1 MKRLVSVI
9 IPVFNGEI
17 FLEDAIKSVLN
28 QNYDNLECIVVDDGS
43 IDGSAAIAKKF
54 EGIIYLH
61 QEHKN
66 VASARNLGVRKA
78 SGEYLAF
85 LDADDIWDTN
95 KLETQI
101 NYMEENPYIDYS
113 VTKHSLFLT
122 EGLKDF
128 PQWVR
133 TNHSKEETIA
143 YIPSSLIVRKSAF
156 EIVGYFDESYFISD
170 DSDWFL
176 RARDAGIKL
185 GIIDK
190 NLLHKRVHSQCLTS
204 QAGVIKKELTKS
216 IRASLWRAKLSGNI
230 SGEELVAI
238 LKSAVQENKL
248 NIISGKDLLKIYER
262 AKSVTASENMTDTGL
277 LEDINTLLEEI
288 KRRKLYPHAKA
299 IPY

>member
-1 MKRLVSVI
+1 MKPLVSVI

-43 IDGSAAIAKKF
+43 IDGSAAIAKKH
-54 EGIIYLH
+54 ERIIYLH

-66 VASARNLGVRKA
+66 VAAARNLGIQKA

-85 LDADDIWDTN
+85 LDADDIWDTH

-101 NYMEENPYIDYS
+101 NYMEENPDIDYS

-133 TNHSKEETIA
+133 TNHSEEETIA

-156 EIVGYFDESYFISD
+156 EIVGNFDESYRISD

-190 NLLHKRVHSQCLTS
+190 NLLHKRVHSQCLMS
-204 QAGVIKKELTKS
+204 QTIVIKKELMKS
-216 IRASLWRAKLSGNI
+216 IRASLLRAKFSDNI
-230 SGEELVAI
+230 SDGNFVAM
-238 LKSAVQENKL
+238 LKSIVKENRL
-248 NIISGKDLLKIYER
+248 NIISNRDLLKICER
-262 AKSVTASENMTDTGL
+262 AKSVNASRDMTNTDL

-288 KRRKLYPHAKA
+288 KRRRLAL
-299 IPY
+299 

>member
-1 MKRLVSVI
+1 MKPLVSVI

-43 IDGSAAIAKKF
+43 IDGSAAIAKKH
-54 EGIIYLH
+54 ERIIYLH

-66 VASARNLGVRKA
+66 VATARNLGIQKA

-85 LDADDIWDTN
+85 LDADDVWDIN

-101 NYMEENPYIDYS
+101 NYMEENPDIDYS
-113 VTKHSLFLT
+113 ITKHSLFLA

-128 PQWVR
+128 PQWIR
-133 TNHSKEETIA
+133 AHHSEEETIA
-143 YIPSSLIVRKSAF
+143 YIPSSLVVRRYAF
-156 EIVGYFDESYFISD
+156 EIVGDFDEGYQISD

-185 GIIDK
+185 GIVDK

-204 QAGVIKKELTKS
+204 QTNVIKKELMKS
-216 IRASLWRAKLSGNI
+216 IRASLWRAKLSGNV
-230 SGEELVAI
+230 SDEDFVAI
-238 LKSAVQENKL
+238 LKSAVKENRL
-248 NIISGKDLLKIYER
+248 NIIPGKDLLKICER
-262 AKSVTASENMTDTGL
+262 AKSVNASGNMTDIDI
-277 LEDINTLLEEI
+277 LENINNLLEEI
-288 KRRKLYPHAKA
+288 KRRRLTL
-299 IPY
+299 

>member
-1 MKRLVSVI
+1 MEPLISVI

-43 IDGSAAIAKKF
+43 TDGSAVVAKKH
-54 EGIIYLH
+54 ERIIYLH

-66 VASARNLGVRKA
+66 VASARNLGVRKS

-85 LDADDIWDTN
+85 LDADDIWDSD
-95 KLETQI
+95 KLKTQI
-101 NYMEENPYIDYS
+101 NYMEENPDIDYS

-128 PQWVR
+128 PQWVKI
-133 TNHSKEETIA
+133 NHSAGETIA
-143 YIPSSLIVRKSAF
+143 YIPSSLVVRKSAF
-156 EIVGYFDESYFISD
+156 EIVGYFDESYQISD

-190 NLLHKRVHSQCLTS
+190 NLLHKRVHPQCLMS
-204 QAGVIKKELTKS
+204 QTGVIKKELMKS
-216 IRASLWRAKLSGNI
+216 IRASLWRVKLSGNI
-230 SGEELVAI
+230 SDEELFAI
-238 LKSAVQENKL
+238 LKSIVKENRL
-248 NIISGKDLLKIYER
+248 NIISNKDLLKICER
-262 AKSVTASENMTDTGL
+262 AKSVNASGNMTNTDL
-277 LEDINTLLEEI
+277 SEDINILLEEI
-288 KRRKLYPHAKA
+288 KRRGLAL
-299 IPY
+299 

>member
-1 MKRLVSVI
+1 MREKKLNNPKISVI
-9 IPVFNGEI
+9 IPVYNGEI

-28 QNYDNLECIVVDDGS
+28 QSYDNLECIVVDDGS
-43 IDGSAAIAKKF
+43 IDGSAAIAKKH
-54 EGIIYLH
+54 EQIIYLH

-66 VASARNLGVRKA
+66 VAAARNLGIQKA

-101 NYMEENPYIDYS
+101 NYMEENPDIDYS

-133 TNHSKEETIA
+133 TNHLQEETIA

-156 EIVGYFDESYFISD
+156 EIVGNFDESYRISD

-190 NLLHKRVHSQCLTS
+190 NLLHKRVHSQCLMS
-204 QAGVIKKELTKS
+204 QTGCDKERINEIDQS
-216 IRASLWRAKLSGNI
+216 FPVACQVVRQYQRRGICCNAEIRC
-230 SGEELVAI
+230 
-238 LKSAVQENKL
+238 
-248 NIISGKDLLKIYER
+248 
-262 AKSVTASENMTDTGL
+262 
-277 LEDINTLLEEI
+277 
-288 KRRKLYPHAKA
+288 KRKQA
-299 IPY
+299 

>member
-1 MKRLVSVI
+1 MKPLVSVI

-43 IDGSAAIAKKF
+43 IDGSAAIAKKH
-54 EGIIYLH
+54 ERIIYLH

-66 VASARNLGVRKA
+66 VAAARNLGIQKA

-101 NYMEENPYIDYS
+101 NYMEENPDIDYS
-113 VTKHSLFLT
+113 ITKHSLFLA

-128 PQWVR
+128 PQWIR
-133 TNHSKEETIA
+133 ANHSEEETIA

-156 EIVGYFDESYFISD
+156 EIVGDFDEGYQISD

-185 GIIDK
+185 GIVDK

-204 QAGVIKKELTKS
+204 QTDVIKKELMKS
-216 IRASLWRAKLSGNI
+216 IRASLWRAKLSGNV
-230 SGEELVAI
+230 SDEDFVAI
-238 LKSAVQENKL
+238 LKSAVKENRL
-248 NIISGKDLLKIYER
+248 NIIPGKDLLKICER
-262 AKSVTASENMTDTGL
+262 AKSINASGNMTDIDI

-288 KRRKLYPHAKA
+288 KRRRLPL
-299 IPY
+299 

>member
-1 MKRLVSVI
+1 LNNPKISVI
-9 IPVFNGEI
+9 IPVYNGEI

-43 IDGSAAIAKKF
+43 IDASAAIAKKH
-54 EGIIYLH
+54 ERIIYLH

-66 VASARNLGVRKA
+66 VAAARNLGIQKA

-95 KLETQI
+95 KLKTQI
-101 NYMEENPYIDYS
+101 NYMEENPDIDYS

-133 TNHSKEETIA
+133 TNHSAEETIA

-156 EIVGYFDESYFISD
+156 EIVGNFDESYRISD

-190 NLLHKRVHSQCLTS
+190 NLLHKRVHSQCLMS
-204 QAGVIKKELTKS
+204 QADVIKKELMKS
-216 IRASLWRAKLSGNI
+216 IRASLWRVKLSGNI
-230 SGEELVAI
+230 SDGEFVAI
-238 LKSAVQENKL
+238 LKSAVKENRL
-248 NIISGKDLLKIYER
+248 NLISGKDLLKIRER
-262 AKSVTASENMTDTGL
+262 AKSVNASGNMTDTDL

-288 KRRKLYPHAKA
+288 KRRRLTL
-299 IPY
+299 

>member
-1 MKRLVSVI
+1 MREKKLNNPKISVI
-9 IPVFNGEI
+9 IPVYNGEI

-28 QNYDNLECIVVDDGS
+28 QSYDNLECIVVDDGS
-43 IDGSAAIAKKF
+43 IDGSAAIAKKH
-54 EGIIYLH
+54 EQIIYLH

-66 VASARNLGVRKA
+66 VAAARNLGIQKA

-85 LDADDIWDTN
+85 LDADDIWDTH

-101 NYMEENPYIDYS
+101 NYMEENPGIDYS
-113 VTKHSLFLT
+113 VTRHSLFLT

-133 TNHSKEETIA
+133 TNHSAEETIA

-156 EIVGYFDESYFISD
+156 EIVGNFDESYQISD

-190 NLLHKRVHSQCLTS
+190 NLLHKRVHSQCLMS
-204 QAGVIKKELTKS
+204 QTGVIKKELMKS
-216 IRASLWRAKLSGNI
+216 IRASLWRVKFSGNI
-230 SGEELVAI
+230 SDGEFVPM
-238 LKSAVQENKL
+238 LKSAVKENRL
-248 NIISGKDLLKIYER
+248 NLISGKDLLKICER
-262 AKSVTASENMTDTGL
+262 AKSVNASGNMTDTGL
-277 LEDINTLLEEI
+277 LEDINALLEEI
-288 KRRKLYPHAKA
+288 KRRSLML
-299 IPY
+299 

>member
-1 MKRLVSVI
+1 LKPLVSVI

-17 FLEDAIKSVLN
+17 FLEDAIKSVSN
-28 QNYDNLECIVVDDGS
+28 QNYDNLECIIVDDGS
-43 IDGSAAIAKKF
+43 IDGSAAIAKKH
-54 EGIIYLH
+54 EQIIYLH

-66 VASARNLGVRKA
+66 VAAARNLGVRKA

-85 LDADDIWDTN
+85 LDADDIWDIN

-101 NYMEENPYIDYS
+101 NYMEVNPDIDYS

-133 TNHSKEETIA
+133 TNHSEEETIA

-156 EIVGYFDESYFISD
+156 EIVGNFDESYRISD

-190 NLLHKRVHSQCLTS
+190 NLLHKRVHSQCLMSQTS
-204 QAGVIKKELTKS
+204 VIKKELMKS
-216 IRASLWRAKLSGNI
+216 IRASLLRAKFSYNVSDGNF
-230 SGEELVAI
+230 VAI
-238 LKSAVQENKL
+238 LKSIVKENRL
-248 NIISGKDLLKIYER
+248 NIISNRDLLKICER
-262 AKSVTASENMTDTGL
+262 AKSVNASGNMTNTDL
-277 LEDINTLLEEI
+277 LEDIHTLLEEI
-288 KRRKLYPHAKA
+288 KRRRLAL
-299 IPY
+299 

>member
-1 MKRLVSVI
+1 LNNPKISVI
-9 IPVFNGEI
+9 IPIYNGEI

-28 QNYDNLECIVVDDGS
+28 QNYDNFECIVVDDGS
-43 IDGSAAIAKKF
+43 TDGSAVIAKKY
-54 EGIIYLH
+54 ERNIYLH

-66 VASARNLGVRKA
+66 VAAARNLGIQKA

-85 LDADDIWDTN
+85 LDADDIWDIN
-95 KLETQI
+95 KLEIQI
-101 NYMEENPYIDYS
+101 NYMEENPDIDYS
-113 VTKHSLFLT
+113 ITKHSLFLA

-133 TNHSKEETIA
+133 TNHLQEETIA

-156 EIVGYFDESYFISD
+156 EIVGYFDESYRISD

-190 NLLHKRVHSQCLTS
+190 NLLHKRVHSQCLMS
-204 QAGVIKKELTKS
+204 QTGVIKKELMKS
-216 IRASLWRAKLSGNI
+216 IRASLWRVKLSGNT
-230 SGEELVAI
+230 SDWEFVAI
-238 LKSAVQENKL
+238 LKSTVKENRL
-248 NIISGKDLLKIYER
+248 NIIPGKDLLKICER
-262 AKSVTASENMTDTGL
+262 AKSVNASGNMTNTDL

-288 KRRKLYPHAKA
+288 KRRGLPL
-299 IPY
+299 

>member
-1 MKRLVSVI
+1 MNNEPLISVI
-9 IPVFNGEI
+9 IPVFNGET
-17 FLEDAIKSVLN
+17 FLEDAINSVLN

-43 IDGSAAIAKKF
+43 IDGSAAIAKKH
-54 EGIIYLH
+54 ERIIYLH
-61 QEHKN
+61 QKHKN
-66 VASARNLGVRKA
+66 VAAARNLGVGKA

-85 LDADDIWDTN
+85 LDADDIWDTD
-95 KLETQI
+95 KLKTQI
-101 NYMEENPYIDYS
+101 NYMEENPDIDYS

-156 EIVGYFDESYFISD
+156 EIVGYFDESYRISD

-190 NLLHKRVHSQCLTS
+190 NLLHKRVHSQCLMS
-204 QAGVIKKELTKS
+204 QTGVIKKELMKS
-216 IRASLWRAKLSGNI
+216 IRASLWRVKLSGNI
-230 SGEELVAI
+230 SDGEFVAI
-238 LKSAVQENKL
+238 LKSAVKENRL
-248 NIISGKDLLKIYER
+248 NIIPGKDLLKICER
-262 AKSVTASENMTDTGL
+262 AKSVNASGNMTNTDL

-288 KRRKLYPHAKA
+288 KRRRLPF
-299 IPY
+299 